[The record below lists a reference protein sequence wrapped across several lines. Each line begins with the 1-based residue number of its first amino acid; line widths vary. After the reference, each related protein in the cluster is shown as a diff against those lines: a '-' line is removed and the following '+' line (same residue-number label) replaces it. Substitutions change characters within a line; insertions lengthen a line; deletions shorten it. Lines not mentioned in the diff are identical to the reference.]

1 MASGTVTYQA
11 TIANANQDIYAG
23 TGAKVF
29 QTSQSGSF
37 PSTPYT
43 VKSATIQYEVRVP
56 GINSDYSGREMAVC
70 RTDGGADTTL
80 GVVPAGKKGTLT
92 GTLSTGAD
100 YENIKALKFDGVKYW
115 ACKLQQGSTIVLTVE
130 WEDDEPEEI
139 DTSDKDDLHQ
149 EVDVVTGTIRSDG
162 VIGEAFNTALTII
175 FEGVDISDD
184 IAAYLIS
191 LSYTDNEEDE
201 TDDLQ
206 IKLQDASGVWLKKW
220 LNASVQAA
228 ISSGEISLGGK
239 TKGLKIKAGI
249 STSGPDG
256 VIRRTD
262 CGSFTLDSI
271 KASGPASTVNIKA
284 TSLPYAAGVRTE
296 ERDKA
301 WEGYNLSGIGAE
313 IAGRAG
319 LGFMFDANS
328 DPYYKRLEQAK
339 ETDIKFLQGL
349 CHDAGYSLKVSDSKL
364 IIFDQAKYE
373 ALAAV
378 LTIFWMDGTYTKYDL
393 STTEG
398 DVTYAQCEVRYYNPD
413 TKEYISGTANSD
425 TFDAED
431 ENNQT
436 LIITDHKVS
445 NVGEAQALA
454 AKLLRLHNKFERE
467 ISFTL
472 VGNPLLAAGLNVEL
486 SGFGMWDGKYLLKQV
501 KHEVSQNGYTTKIKG
516 RCVYAH
522 QVASTAQQEEEKQSS
537 GDSSGN
543 DKKDKESYW
552 ALQYAASVFSRP
564 PSEPG
569 SKNLGTKSAGTTVT
583 ILGSTSGGYT
593 YVSVGGVTGYV
604 STGAIK
610 KMYK

>member
-11 TIANANQDIYAG
+11 TIANANQDIYSG

-29 QTSQSGSF
+29 QVSQSGSF
-37 PSTPYT
+37 PSTSYT
-43 VKSATIQYEVRVP
+43 VKSAVIQYDIHTP
-56 GINSDYSGREMAVC
+56 GYNSDYSGRVMTVS
-70 RTDGGADTTL
+70 RTGGGDAAL
-80 GVVPAGKKGTLT
+80 GVVSAGKKGTLT
-92 GTLSTGAD
+92 EPLSTGAD
-100 YENIKALKFDGVKYW
+100 YEDITALKFDGVKYW
-115 ACKLQQGSTIVLTVE
+115 ACKLQQGSSIILTVE

-139 DTSDKDDLHQ
+139 EPPEEDDLHK
-149 EVDVVTGTIRSDG
+149 EVDVVTGVIRSDG
-162 VIGEAFNTALTII
+162 EIGQVFSTDLTVI
-175 FEGVDISDD
+175 FEGVDISDE
-184 IAAYLIS
+184 ISAYLLS

-228 ISSGEISLGGK
+228 ISSGEIILGGK
-239 TKGLKIKAGI
+239 TKGLKIKAGLQ
-249 STSGPDG
+249 TSGPDG

-262 CGSFTLDSI
+262 CGSFTLDSM
-271 KASGPASTVNIKA
+271 KASGPPSTITIKA

-301 WEGYNLSGIGAE
+301 WEGYSLSGIGAE

-319 LGFMFDANS
+319 LGFMYDANG
-328 DPYYKRLEQAK
+328 DPSYKRLEQAK
-339 ETDIKFLQGL
+339 ETDISFLQGL

-378 LTIFWMDGTYTKYDL
+378 LTISWQDGTYTKYDL

-413 TKEYISGTANSD
+413 TKENIVGTANSD

-436 LIITDHKVS
+436 LIITDHKVA
-445 NVGEAQALA
+445 NAGEAMALA
-454 AKLLRLHNKFERE
+454 AQLLRLHNKFERE

-501 KHEVSQNGYTTKIKG
+501 KHEITQSGYTTKIKG

-522 QVASTAQQEEEKQSS
+522 QTASTAKAEEEKKSS
-537 GDSSGN
+537 GSSE
-543 DKKDKESYW
+543 KKNEKDSYW
-552 ALQYAASVFSRP
+552 ALQYAASVFTRP

-569 SKNLGTKSAGTTVT
+569 SKNLGTQSAGTTVT